1 MKLSYLS
8 LLTATL
14 LAVPA
19 LASNINVG
27 QQFDLDP
34 AKAPAQN
41 FDLSKWKINLPELT
55 TEGSR
60 KGKTLEI
67 GKKELSNVD
76 TPYVHLNGS
85 TRMLNLVRWC
95 LWLRIRHQRHQ
106 IVRIRVVS

>member
-8 LLTATL
+8 LLTAGL
-14 LAVPA
+14 LAAPA
-19 LASNINVG
+19 LASNHDVG

-55 TEGSR
+55 TEGDR

-67 GKKELSNVD
+67 GFVLLLLHVLQFLPAYS
-76 TPYVHLNGS
+76 H
-85 TRMLNLVRWC
+85 NLC
-95 LWLRIRHQRHQ
+95 EPT
-106 IVRIRVVS
+106 